1 MQWLRRLGQIRNLG
15 PGNNLRRS
23 SRGALVGWI
32 MMAVG
37 NFMLICLLGYNLA
50 PDLHAKGYA
59 RIADPDTAAP
69 MDDEE
74 MPPAEAM
81 KKKGKDKK

>member
-1 MQWLRRLGQIRNLG
+1 
-15 PGNNLRRS
+15 
-23 SRGALVGWI
+23 

-37 NFMLICLLGYNLA
+37 NFAMIPLLGYNLT
-50 PDLHAKGYA
+50 PEIHAKGYA

-74 MPPAEAM
+74 MNPADAM
-81 KKKGKDKK
+81 KKKEAKDKGKDKK

>member
-1 MQWLRRLGQIRNLG
+1 
-15 PGNNLRRS
+15 
-23 SRGALVGWI
+23 

-37 NFMLICLLGYNLA
+37 NMLLICMLGYNLT
-50 PDLHAKGYA
+50 PEIHAKGYA